1 MKTLRRLF
9 ATIATTA
16 STTLTTDQCSWAYAR
31 VRARCT
37 SWR

>member
-1 MKTLRRLF
+1 LF
-9 ATIATTA
+9 AMIVMTA
-16 STTLTTDQCSWAYAR
+16 STTLTADQCLWAYAR